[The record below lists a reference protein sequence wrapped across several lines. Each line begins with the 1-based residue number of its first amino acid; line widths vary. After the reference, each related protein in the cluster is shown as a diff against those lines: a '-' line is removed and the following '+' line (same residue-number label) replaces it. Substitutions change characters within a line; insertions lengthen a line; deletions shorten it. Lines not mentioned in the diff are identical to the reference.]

1 MHLTVLLIVYIDL
14 FQKYVHWLK
23 MLKSIQGYVGGCRL
37 CGRTIAHNIVNQRFR
52 AVSAAAAVSQP
63 QIEDVKRPKD
73 IKLEDIR
80 NIGIS
85 AHIDSGKTTVTE
97 RLLYY
102 TGRIDSI
109 HEVKG
114 SLCKLFQLITI

>member
-1 MHLTVLLIVYIDL
+1 MQQV
-14 FQKYVHWLK
+14 
-23 MLKSIQGYVGGCRL
+23 
-37 CGRTIAHNIVNQRFR
+37 
-52 AVSAAAAVSQP
+52 
-63 QIEDVKRPKD
+63 EDVKRPKD

-114 SLCKLFQLITI
+114 KSSDASLWMQEIFAKK